1 MAEYPIDLFP
11 VVDYHDPEW
20 SFRVEHCAHLLGD
33 SAGDTVRM
41 MVRFMNAQLRH
52 QDLQHC
58 AIIHLASEA
67 QVTHSKLDR
76 QIAKVEELQAAVTA
90 RDEVIAQR
98 EETIGHR
105 EDQII
110 ESDALITQRN
120 TVIEFHQEQ
129 VQDLTLELDDANAYI
144 EFLQVQPMPPDA
156 PDQPEGN
163 GEEDPEEIEGVSD
176 LDSEH

>member
-1 MAEYPIDLFP
+1 M
-11 VVDYHDPEW
+11 
-20 SFRVEHCAHLLGD
+20 
-33 SAGDTVRM
+33 RM

-52 QDLQHC
+52 QDLQRC

-76 QIAKVEELQAAVTA
+76 QIAQVEELQAAVTA
-90 RDEVIAQR
+90 RDEGITQH

-110 ESDALITQRN
+110 ESDALLSQRN
-120 TVIEFHQEQ
+120 IVIEFLQEL

-144 EFLQVQPMPPDA
+144 EFPQVPLVPPDI
-156 PDQPEGN
+156 PNQPEEN
-163 GEEDPEEIEGVSD
+163 EEEDPEEIEGVSG
-176 LDSEH
+176 LDSEHEGLEPKAQINDLSLGSESSVGHLDDF